1 MSGRP
6 ANVFLA
12 PCDPGRFDRT
22 VREPI
27 DLGDFPD
34 HPEALAGTGPV
45 RLWGVEDTS
54 TNRATFERMAPGDLV
69 LFYAG
74 DTYLG
79 VGRIGI
85 AVEDELEWAG
95 EALWD
100 GEEATLLF
108 TVEAF
113 TPVEVPKAAVN
124 RIFGYGAGYAPGFMR
139 VADDRIENSPAAIK
153 LAVERFGA

>member
-22 VREPI
+22 VREPV
-27 DLGDFPD
+27 DLDDFPD
-34 HPEALAGTGPV
+34 HPEALNGAGAV

-54 TNRATFERMAPGDLV
+54 SNRATFEKMAAGDLV

-79 VGRIGI
+79 VGQIGTTI
-85 AVEDELEWAG
+85 EDASGWAG
-95 EALWD
+95 DELWD

-108 TVEAF
+108 TVDDF
-113 TPVEVPKAAVN
+113 SGVEVPKAAVN

-139 VADDRIENSPAAIK
+139 VADERVENRPAAIK
-153 LAVERFGA
+153 LAVERFGT